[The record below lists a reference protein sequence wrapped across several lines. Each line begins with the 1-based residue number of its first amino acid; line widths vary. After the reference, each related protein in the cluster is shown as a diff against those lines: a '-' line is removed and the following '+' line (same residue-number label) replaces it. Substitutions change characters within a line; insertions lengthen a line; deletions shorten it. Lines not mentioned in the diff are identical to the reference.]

1 MHKQASKY
9 SFIFQT
15 YADLQFLTHSNASR
29 NDNFCKRFNLFFFLL
44 NITGCPQRH
53 GKGYGFK
60 EEQTQSQQEQHAQ
73 GSAIDEHV
81 ET

>member
-1 MHKQASKY
+1 MLHRII
-9 SFIFQT
+9 IF
-15 YADLQFLTHSNASR
+15 F
-29 NDNFCKRFNLFFFLL
+29 KRFNLFFCLL
-44 NITGCPQRH
+44 NIAGCPQRY

-81 ET
+81 ETWKYPQVSYSIFHINSVFY